1 MSDLLTWLEG
11 QGLSK
16 YAGVLADNEVDLE
29 ILPALSEQD
38 LEKIG
43 IPLGPRKKLL
53 NAFAEL
59 RAGAAGERRAEA
71 GSFTPAGG
79 ERRQLTV
86 MFCDMVGFTE
96 LASRLDPEVLQRII
110 HSYEDLCAVA
120 ITRYAG
126 YVFQRLGDGIVAFFG
141 YPLAHEGEAE
151 RAIHAG
157 LEIVKALSKLEVP
170 EVGRIQVRIGIATGV
185 VVVVSTEKGAVGETM
200 NLAARLQG
208 IAQPGSVVVSE
219 RVQQLGGGSFRY
231 EDLGEHTLKGIAR
244 PSHAY
249 RVLGVSE
256 AASRFEAATQRG
268 LTPLVGREEEIGL
281 LLEHWELA
289 QDGEGQVVLLSG
301 EPGIGK
307 SRILSA
313 LRERLEEQRRAGAAL
328 PVLALLREQRT
339 LPHYRQLRAC
349 AAVRPRR
356 AGGIE
361 ARQARG
367 TDRRALREA
376 TEDVRLFASM
386 LSIPCEDPHGPA
398 ALTPQRQKEET
409 LRALVELTEA
419 AARRVPSVVLYED
432 VHWADPTT
440 SGDARPADR
449 PGGALPAAHRVDAPP
464 RVPQPLGG
472 ARACHV
478 ARLVQA
484 HARTEQQPR
493 TQPDRWQGPAG
504 EPARAAAGQ
513 DRRGAAVRRGAD
525 QVGARIGRAQRG
537 RRSLRVQRPRAR
549 HRHPRHLARL
559 ADGAPGPLPAGA
571 RGRPDRGRDRARVQ
585 LRADLRGVPALQAR
599 ARRGPRPAHRVG
611 AGLPAPGDPR
621 CGVHLQARAGARH
634 RLRFAAAEP
643 APGAAPQD
651 RARDRAAP
659 ARDQGHRAGAAG
671 PSLHRSGD
679 AAGGGRIL
687 GQGRPARGGPLG
699 LPGGARAPGERA
711 AAAAEPAAQRGAQQA
726 GAAAADRAGGRA
738 AGHAGLRQPG
748 DRPGLLARAR
758 AVHRAGRCPRGVPGA
773 ARGVPV
779 PHAACGVSSAGTRWP
794 PRASAGRRTRTRLP
808 P

>member
-170 EVGRIQVRIGIATGV
+170 EVGRIQVRIGVATGV

-268 LTPLVGREEEIGL
+268 LTPLVGRARQIGL

-289 QDGEGQVVLLSG
+289 QGGEGQVVLLSG
-301 EPGIGK
+301 EPGVGK
-307 SRILSA
+307 SRVLSA
-313 LRERLEEQRRAGAAL
+313 LRERLE
-328 PVLALLREQRT
+328 
-339 LPHYRQLRAC
+339 
-349 AAVRPRR
+349 
-356 AGGIE
+356 
-361 ARQARG
+361 ARG
-367 TDRRALREA
+367 ARALQLQCSPYYMNSALYPSIDNFERALRFGRDESAASKLDKLEA
-376 TEDVRLFASM
+376 LVVERYGRPIQDVRLIASL
-386 LSIPCEDPHGPA
+386 LSIPFEDRYG
-398 ALTPQRQKEET
+398 ALSLSPQRQKEET

-440 SGDARPADR
+440 LEALDLLIDRVVRCPLLVVLTHRPEFHNRWAGLGHVMALSLSR
-449 PGGALPAAHRVDAPP
+449 LTRAQSSALVASVTGGK
-464 RVPQPLGG
+464 
-472 ARACHV
+472 AC
-478 ARLVQA
+478 
-484 HARTEQQPR
+484 PR
-493 TQPDRWQGPAG
+493 TCTSSCW
-504 EPARAAAGQ
+504 
-513 DRRGAAVRRGAD
+513 
-525 QVGARIGRAQRG
+525 
-537 RRSLRVQRPRAR
+537 
-549 HRHPRHLARL
+549 
-559 ADGAPGPLPAGA
+559 
-571 RGRPDRGRDRARVQ
+571 
-585 LRADLRGVPALQAR
+585 
-599 ARRGPRPAHRVG
+599 PRPTG
-611 AGLPAPGDPR
+611 CR
-621 CGVHLQARAGARH
+621 C
-634 RLRFAAAEP
+634 
-643 APGAAPQD
+643 
-651 RARDRAAP
+651 
-659 ARDQGHRAGAAG
+659 
-671 PSLHRSGD
+671 SSRS
-679 AAGGGRIL
+679 
-687 GQGRPARGGPLG
+687 
-699 LPGGARAPGERA
+699 
-711 AAAAEPAAQRGAQQA
+711 
-726 GAAAADRAGGRA
+726 
-738 AGHAGLRQPG
+738 
-748 DRPGLLARAR
+748 
-758 AVHRAGRCPRGVPGA
+758 
-773 ARGVPV
+773 
-779 PHAACGVSSAGTRWP
+779 
-794 PRASAGRRTRTRLP
+794 
-808 P
+808 